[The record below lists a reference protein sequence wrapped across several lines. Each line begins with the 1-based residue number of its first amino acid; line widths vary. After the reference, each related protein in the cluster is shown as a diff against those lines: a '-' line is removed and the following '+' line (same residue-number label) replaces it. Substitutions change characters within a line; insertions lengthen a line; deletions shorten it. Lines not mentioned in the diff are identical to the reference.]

1 MALFAF
7 EAHQVW
13 LKWQCLEFG
22 REKMQ
27 MRQLPMAMPHVEFE
41 VHKSY

>member
-1 MALFAF
+1 LN
-7 EAHQVW
+7 Q
-13 LKWQCLEFG
+13 QCLEFE